1 MTALALPEIQS
12 VGAPHPIHAERIVAS
27 MMRHFARSHIATWEL
42 IIAVTKNPHAKD
54 GNPRA
59 QRKLQLKVEASGAAW
74 THLEP
79 NKRGKYR
86 LAVASWVGWNPS
98 TGSRILTVEDEIERP
113 WLALDYYTVEGL
125 GHTLVRYSTR
135 LAVFITHHSLSRT
148 VQRWAARNLTDV
160 ERVIKTL
167 AVPML
172 DYIAEAEPKDTEWRK
187 RIPSDGVRLRLPKN
201 GPVLVCK
208 PHDKY
213 RGLVLITVL

>member
-1 MTALALPEIQS
+1 MTAGLQIQS
-12 VGAPHPIHAERIVAS
+12 VGAPHELHADRVVAA
-27 MMRHFARSHIATWEL
+27 MMRHFAKRHAATWEL
-42 IIAVTKNPHAKD
+42 IVAVTKDPFTRD
-54 GNPRA
+54 GNSRA
-59 QRKLQLKVEASGAAW
+59 QRKLQLKVEAAGAAW

-79 NKRGKYR
+79 AKRGKYK
-86 LAVASWVGWNPS
+86 LSVASWVGWNPS
-98 TGSRILTVEDEIERP
+98 TDSKILTVEDEIEKP

-125 GHTLVRYSTR
+125 GHGLVRYSTR

-167 AVPML
+167 AAPML
-172 DYIAEAEPKDTEWRK
+172 NYIAEHEPQDDEWRK
-187 RIPSDGVRLRLPKN
+187 HIPPDGIRLRLPNN

-213 RGLVLITVL
+213 HALVLITVL